1 MHVGSTPDFFFSQ
14 AWKVHQAMKVAWWSL
29 GTFSE
34 GMGLKEAEGVISSNH
49 NKGRALGPSRLAWGG
64 GEGGGAGGGEWKRAT
79 VWKIKSLS
87 LYLSTQTL
95 SLIPAVCL
103 LFIYEWHWNMD
114 SRSRWMQE
122 SGGPNQAPQMLK
134 TFQLIFMS

>member
-1 MHVGSTPDFFFSQ
+1 MWAQLLIYFIFFSR

-64 GEGGGAGGGEWKRAT
+64 GEGGGAGGGGEWKRAT

-87 LYLSTQTL
+87 LYLSTQTV
-95 SLIPAVCL
+95 SLIPTVCL

-114 SRSRWMQE
+114 SWSRWMKE
-122 SGGPNQAPQMLK
+122 GGGIRTKPG
-134 TFQLIFMS
+134 